1 MQVYC
6 WVCCST
12 LKLLLYC
19 VIIMFLTSCSLSA
32 SCVHVSAVLHY
43 LVGLKG
49 HHFMTPSQQETSD
62 SENEDNQ
69 QPLPV
74 TSFQCQW
81 KQPRKRK
88 ESNLRISEVA
98 FKKHQFG
105 PQKRKRDTIEEFD
118 PRPIHLRDTAPTN
131 LLTFLSSVRNLEPK
145 LGVSVLMDE
154 TLTSQY
160 RVPEE
165 DIPQQVEV
173 LIKTL
178 TLSED
183 ERRSVESNTREQ
195 SQCREW
201 HTSRKHRLTAS
212 NFGKVLTNSK
222 PEGLVK
228 QILYPQD
235 ISHIP
240 AIVWGREKEAAAES
254 TYTEYHRKNGNGGVI
269 VSKIGFLV
277 SETHPFLGASP
288 DRCVYDPTSPNDPY
302 GFLEIKCP
310 YKHRE
315 VSPALAC
322 SDKDFCGFFDKS
334 NIFHLKQSH
343 KYYAQVQGQMVVG
356 KRNWCDFVVWTTEG
370 MLIERILY
378 DATYMKVLLPKLVEF
393 YKGCIAPEI
402 VSPNIPVC
410 KPVRDLR

>member
-1 MQVYC
+1 MALGVGYDSSSGRFRALIQGYKFWASGRVQSVAINMQNPCICFVRAKVFPSMKDEVYVVDLLINHQTAKVERAQIQVYC

-12 LKLLLYC
+12 IKLLLYC

-62 SENEDNQ
+62 SENEDDQ

-98 FKKHQFG
+98 LKKHQFG

-118 PRPIHLRDTAPTN
+118 PRPIHLHDTAPTN
-131 LLTFLSSVRNLEPK
+131 LLTFLSSVRDLEPK

-240 AIVWGREKEAAAES
+240 AIVWGREKEAAAVS

-277 SETHPFLGASP
+277 SETHPFLGALP

-310 YKHRE
+310 YKHRGQP
-315 VSPALAC
+315 SIGM
-322 SDKDFCGFFDKS
+322 FG
-334 NIFHLKQSH
+334 
-343 KYYAQVQGQMVVG
+343 QG
-356 KRNWCDFVVWTTEG
+356 
-370 MLIERILY
+370 
-378 DATYMKVLLPKLVEF
+378 LLWLF
-393 YKGCIAPEI
+393 
-402 VSPNIPVC
+402 
-410 KPVRDLR
+410 